1 MGRGDGVNERLLEN
15 ENNRLSDQLAGKI
28 SKLKQ
33 ISIEMKVRSI
43 FFLSGEFLPCHKFL
57 RTGTRYRQTVFSIV
71 FLVVSSLIEKEGF
84 FPEVVDDVIAIS
96 GPFKSQI
103 CKKPFVITWSQF

>member
-33 ISIEMKVRSI
+33 ISIEMKVRS
-43 FFLSGEFLPCHKFL
+43 LPILYETDH
-57 RTGTRYRQTVFSIV
+57 
-71 FLVVSSLIEKEGF
+71 
-84 FPEVVDDVIAIS
+84 D
-96 GPFKSQI
+96 
-103 CKKPFVITWSQF
+103 

>member
-33 ISIEMKVRSI
+33 ISIEMKVRSFPI
-43 FFLSGEFLPCHKFL
+43 LHQTHIMNRFLCGLYFYAVYQHESYYMIYKV
-57 RTGTRYRQTVFSIV
+57 YRI
-71 FLVVSSLIEKEGF
+71 I
-84 FPEVVDDVIAIS
+84 
-96 GPFKSQI
+96 
-103 CKKPFVITWSQF
+103 

>member
-33 ISIEMKVRSI
+33 ISIEMKVRSFPI
-43 FFLSGEFLPCHKFL
+43 LNEIHIIII
-57 RTGTRYRQTVFSIV
+57 RIIYQYVF
-71 FLVVSSLIEKEGF
+71 
-84 FPEVVDDVIAIS
+84 
-96 GPFKSQI
+96 
-103 CKKPFVITWSQF
+103 

>member
-33 ISIEMKVRSI
+33 ISIEMKVRSFSNI
-43 FFLSGEFLPCHKFL
+43 RNYPPWYETQTILYNI
-57 RTGTRYRQTVFSIV
+57 RTLITV
-71 FLVVSSLIEKEGF
+71 
-84 FPEVVDDVIAIS
+84 
-96 GPFKSQI
+96 
-103 CKKPFVITWSQF
+103 

>member
-33 ISIEMKVRSI
+33 ISIEMKVRSFTNKI
-43 FFLSGEFLPCHKFL
+43 RIGCGRYTGNVIDAEFRSDVVKFH
-57 RTGTRYRQTVFSIV
+57 
-71 FLVVSSLIEKEGF
+71 
-84 FPEVVDDVIAIS
+84 
-96 GPFKSQI
+96 
-103 CKKPFVITWSQF
+103 

>member
-33 ISIEMKVRSI
+33 ISIEMKVRSLRGI
-43 FFLSGEFLPCHKFL
+43 PYQKLRFFMKFIL
-57 RTGTRYRQTVFSIV
+57 RIV
-71 FLVVSSLIEKEGF
+71 
-84 FPEVVDDVIAIS
+84 VIRIIYAYDL
-96 GPFKSQI
+96 
-103 CKKPFVITWSQF
+103 

>member
-33 ISIEMKVRSI
+33 ISIEMKVRS
-43 FFLSGEFLPCHKFL
+43 FLILYSGVHLPGSH
-57 RTGTRYRQTVFSIV
+57 
-71 FLVVSSLIEKEGF
+71 
-84 FPEVVDDVIAIS
+84 
-96 GPFKSQI
+96 
-103 CKKPFVITWSQF
+103 FVRIPHGAT

>member
-33 ISIEMKVRSI
+33 ISIEMKVRS
-43 FFLSGEFLPCHKFL
+43 
-57 RTGTRYRQTVFSIV
+57 FSNV
-71 FLVVSSLIEKEGF
+71 QNY
-84 FPEVVDDVIAIS
+84 PPWYD
-96 GPFKSQI
+96 
-103 CKKPFVITWSQF
+103 

>member
-33 ISIEMKVRSI
+33 ISIEMKVRSFPI
-43 FFLSGEFLPCHKFL
+43 LNEIHIMN
-57 RTGTRYRQTVFSIV
+57 RYYADYITISI
-71 FLVVSSLIEKEGF
+71 
-84 FPEVVDDVIAIS
+84 
-96 GPFKSQI
+96 
-103 CKKPFVITWSQF
+103 

>member
-33 ISIEMKVRSI
+33 ISIEMKVRRIPLYHSQIESEI
-43 FFLSGEFLPCHKFL
+43 FFRGYFHKESRF
-57 RTGTRYRQTVFSIV
+57 
-71 FLVVSSLIEKEGF
+71 
-84 FPEVVDDVIAIS
+84 
-96 GPFKSQI
+96 
-103 CKKPFVITWSQF
+103 

>member
-33 ISIEMKVRSI
+33 ISIEMKVRSFPILYETDHDILPI
-43 FFLSGEFLPCHKFL
+43 FEIF
-57 RTGTRYRQTVFSIV
+57 Q
-71 FLVVSSLIEKEGF
+71 
-84 FPEVVDDVIAIS
+84 
-96 GPFKSQI
+96 
-103 CKKPFVITWSQF
+103 

>member
-33 ISIEMKVRSI
+33 ISIEMKVRS
-43 FFLSGEFLPCHKFL
+43 
-57 RTGTRYRQTVFSIV
+57 
-71 FLVVSSLIEKEGF
+71 
-84 FPEVVDDVIAIS
+84 FPILHHDAS
-96 GPFKSQI
+96 NL
-103 CKKPFVITWSQF
+103 